1 MGFEAKEKA
10 VDKLLNDAI
19 YYIPRNQRRYVWTS
33 SNWTDLYEDILL
45 VADKVAD
52 SHFIGSIVLKDEGKE
67 DGLSK
72 YTVIDGQQRILTLT
86 IFLIAIMFI
95 LKKRNLMADFGGTQK
110 YLVAKDIKNNLREI
124 VYPEYHLTL
133 PKMVNTVMDM
143 QQKDIEDLS
152 ISAFGNTCLISEKK
166 DKVIVDAFKFFAGK
180 LSPLEDEKILQI
192 RDALIGISYVN
203 IISSTEEDSYTI
215 FEILNARG
223 LDLEDHELLKNY
235 IMRYLQPVERRD
247 DAKKIWEEIENS
259 LGKNQKSFLRYYAI
273 QKYNYNTDKKQGIS
287 VYKSIQK
294 ATKGRNVNLLLND
307 LRLKSQLY
315 YKILFPENP
324 DSLEY
329 EIFTFFKRNRVE
341 QFRPLI
347 MSLMHQKM
355 LEKLSDELYEEILKY
370 LYKFFVCYK
379 IIGEE
384 NSNKLSDTIY
394 KYAYLIETEYSDS
407 KVKECIKALNEK
419 LPTLDSFI
427 NTFKNIGWSN
437 HWGIYKDSKSKERC
451 QLILE
456 IIEKYVANREIN
468 MPVTIEHILPD
479 CERIENA
486 QIGNLFY
493 LEENLN
499 RQCATKLLEQKIDI
513 YDKSSLASPK
523 GFAKR
528 YRNKTFNPAD
538 RTVFLAKLIYNN
550 ILEIDL

>member
-133 PKMVNTVMDM
+133 PNMVNTVMDI

-273 QKYNYNTDKKQGIS
+273 HKYNYNTD
-287 VYKSIQK
+287 
-294 ATKGRNVNLLLND
+294 N
-307 LRLKSQLY
+307 
-315 YKILFPENP
+315 
-324 DSLEY
+324 
-329 EIFTFFKRNRVE
+329 
-341 QFRPLI
+341 
-347 MSLMHQKM
+347 
-355 LEKLSDELYEEILKY
+355 
-370 LYKFFVCYK
+370 
-379 IIGEE
+379 
-384 NSNKLSDTIY
+384 
-394 KYAYLIETEYSDS
+394 
-407 KVKECIKALNEK
+407 
-419 LPTLDSFI
+419 
-427 NTFKNIGWSN
+427 
-437 HWGIYKDSKSKERC
+437 
-451 QLILE
+451 
-456 IIEKYVANREIN
+456 
-468 MPVTIEHILPD
+468 
-479 CERIENA
+479 
-486 QIGNLFY
+486 
-493 LEENLN
+493 
-499 RQCATKLLEQKIDI
+499 
-513 YDKSSLASPK
+513 
-523 GFAKR
+523 
-528 YRNKTFNPAD
+528 
-538 RTVFLAKLIYNN
+538 
-550 ILEIDL
+550 